1 MTTYNTIPTDPE
13 EQTLLKQSK
22 TPMKRIIASAAATAF
37 ILGCVAATAMSP
49 TYTPKQTSL
58 ATSCDT
64 TSQATCLTIYGCQWF
79 NDNGDVGGNVGGC
92 RNWGDNEN
100 VLAGW
105 CGNAKDETSCNGMS
119 VTFGN
124 NDASK
129 TGTCSWDGSQCKQE
143 WFVDDDPNSCEDACG
158 TVAGTCEGACGIA
171 FFTEPECGIACGVA
185 AGICA
190 MACQQDDQPMPDV
203 APVADSTKFCADWRQ
218 AYDEKCQAA
227 NVTCKAVPDD
237 YCPVAN

>member
-1 MTTYNTIPTDPE
+1 MGFLY
-13 EQTLLKQSK
+13 
-22 TPMKRIIASAAATAF
+22 
-37 ILGCVAATAMSP
+37 
-49 TYTPKQTSL
+49 L
-58 ATSCDT
+58 ARR
-64 TSQATCLTIYGCQWF
+64 AR
-79 NDNGDVGGNVGGC
+79 GG
-92 RNWGDNEN
+92 RR
-100 VLAGW
+100 A
-105 CGNAKDETSCNGMS
+105 
-119 VTFGN
+119 
-124 NDASK
+124 K

-158 TVAGTCEGACGIA
+158 TVAASCEGACGIA

-190 MACQQDDQPMPDV
+190 MACQQDDQPITDV

-237 YCPVAN
+237 YCPLSN

>member
-1 MTTYNTIPTDPE
+1 M
-13 EQTLLKQSK
+13 
-22 TPMKRIIASAAATAF
+22 
-37 ILGCVAATAMSP
+37 
-49 TYTPKQTSL
+49 
-58 ATSCDT
+58 
-64 TSQATCLTIYGCQWF
+64 
-79 NDNGDVGGNVGGC
+79 GGC
-92 RNWGDNEN
+92 RNWGDYPGTLGN
-100 VLAGW
+100 W
-105 CGNAKDETSCNGMS
+105 CYNNAKDETSCNGMS

-129 TGTCSWDGSQCKQE
+129 SGTCSWDYEQCNVNSK
-143 WFVDDDPNSCEDACG
+143 WAAPSHDDDGENQHDCEDACE
-158 TVAGTCEGACGIA
+158 TVAASCEGACGIA

-237 YCPVAN
+237 YCPLSN